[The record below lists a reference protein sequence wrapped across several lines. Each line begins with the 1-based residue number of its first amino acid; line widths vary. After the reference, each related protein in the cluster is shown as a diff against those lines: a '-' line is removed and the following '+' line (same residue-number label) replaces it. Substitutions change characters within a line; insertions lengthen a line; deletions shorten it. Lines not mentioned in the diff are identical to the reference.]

1 LAGLGLATLTSVL
14 AAATGACG
22 SSGSGSSGSST
33 DAPDAEIDVAIGPD
47 TSVPELDASA
57 PDVADARKDVLDAG
71 PPFCASLVPK
81 PKFCDDFDDQN
92 LTDDWTSSAA
102 APASIFELDETTAT
116 SAPASF
122 HFGAREAVA
131 AAANNVL
138 LRTTMFGAVTH
149 GKLAFSTLLPTVTFA
164 KGAIAIAQ
172 FYVNLDDVF
181 TLYLRSPNGAA
192 PAAELEEYVGG
203 VTTAHPLTKLPPL
216 GVWTRVAIDLD
227 LANGK
232 ATVMFDAVKA
242 LDATIAVGA
251 GSEATVRIGAIV
263 DGPADAFEGH
273 IDDVVVDF

>member
-1 LAGLGLATLTSVL
+1 MSVL

-22 SSGSGSSGSST
+22 SSGGGSSA
-33 DAPDAEIDVAIGPD
+33 DPPDADIDVAIAPD

-57 PDVADARKDVLDAG
+57 PDAADAREDVVDSG
-71 PPFCASLVPK
+71 PPFCSSLVPK

-102 APASIFELDETTAT
+102 VPASIFELDESMST

-122 HFGAREAVA
+122 HFGAPATA
-131 AAANNVL
+131 ALAADNVL

-149 GKLAFSTLLPTVTFA
+149 GKLAFSTFLPTVTFA

-181 TLYLRSPNGAA
+181 TLYLRSPDGAA

-203 VTTAHPLTKLPPL
+203 VTTVHPLTKLPPA

-263 DGPADAFEGH
+263 DGPADGFEGR